1 VIKYS
6 LAALGHFLPGD
17 HIEKSMREKETAKAF
32 LLVQAPLPFATRGRM
47 YVGIPASIRDNHFS
61 ICVKAHFL

>member
-6 LAALGHFLPGD
+6 LAALGHFLSSD
-17 HIEKSMREKETAKAF
+17 HIEKSMREKETTKAF
-32 LLVQAPLPFATRGRM
+32 FWCKHRCHSPPVRRM

-61 ICVKAHFL
+61 SV